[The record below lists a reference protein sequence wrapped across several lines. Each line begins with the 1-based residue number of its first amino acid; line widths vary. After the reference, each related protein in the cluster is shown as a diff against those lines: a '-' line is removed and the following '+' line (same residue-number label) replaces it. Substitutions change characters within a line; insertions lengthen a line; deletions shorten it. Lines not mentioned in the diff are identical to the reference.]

1 MVPTASRS
9 VLIDYLIDLS
19 TFAQGRLRMNTAI
32 IAMLIFRIA
41 TRIINITLLITISYQ
56 HVTVTATHTDSY
68 KNALLI

>member
-1 MVPTASRS
+1 
-9 VLIDYLIDLS
+9 
-19 TFAQGRLRMNTAI
+19 MNTAI